1 MGLKGKVTGG
11 FRGNLRKASRL
22 GFEGGL
28 QGGLL
33 GVSRGFVVPE
43 VVFLDTAPGPLMT
56 WEEC

>member
-1 MGLKGKVTGG
+1 MGLKGKVAGG

-33 GVSRGFVVPE
+33 GVSRGDLWFQRLS
-43 VVFLDTAPGPLMT
+43 F
-56 WEEC
+56 